1 MLHYPLLH
9 TCRCLQQVYSKVIIS
24 VFSTFMMLFKE
35 SSLDKKGNIG
45 TSVWMHDIFIIPKTA
60 LVNIFFVIS
69 VELNTQE
76 LPPAFSE

>member
-1 MLHYPLLH
+1 MLHPLLYS
-9 TCRCLQQVYSKVIIS
+9 CRCLQQVYTKVIIS
-24 VFSTFMMLFKE
+24 MFSTFMMLFKE

-45 TSVWMHDIFIIPKTA
+45 TSVWMHDIFIIPMTA

-69 VELNTQE
+69 VELKMQE